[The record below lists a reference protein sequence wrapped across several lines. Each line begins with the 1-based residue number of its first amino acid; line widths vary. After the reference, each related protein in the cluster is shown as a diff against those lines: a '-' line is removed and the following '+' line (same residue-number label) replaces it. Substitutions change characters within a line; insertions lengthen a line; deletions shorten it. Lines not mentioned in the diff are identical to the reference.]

1 MWAETGIV
9 RGGEKIRKGEKAEQW
24 EEQQQ
29 VDQGVGGMDGDHQP
43 GRCLSESKAGDC
55 SRPDHRLVGRIKCIV
70 VSCIKTVQS
79 LSMDKLSEEAKAD
92 KASRLVKS
100 KHTYYRSVMS
110 LLSRCTMESIA
121 IQLRL

>member
-9 RGGEKIRKGEKAEQW
+9 RGGEKIRKGEKAEQWEQW

-110 LLSRCTMESIA
+110 LLSRCTM
-121 IQLRL
+121 

>member
-24 EEQQQ
+24 EEQEQ
-29 VDQGVGGMDGDHQP
+29 VDQGVGGMGGDRQP
-43 GRCLSESKAGDC
+43 GRCLSESKASDC
-55 SRPDHRLVGRIKCIV
+55 SRPDHRLVGRIKCII

-110 LLSRCTMESIA
+110 LLSRCTM
-121 IQLRL
+121 